1 MVNCGRNDH
10 IIRDGDLIRVAV
22 PPIDEDMAE
31 STWIRVQDTYDAG
44 RLVGFPP
51 GSSDEEYRDLTPRS
65 SVTGLQSSSHSVA
78 SDWESETHHI
88 AGPDALP
95 QCSPGAALG
104 NMGSAAGFAQH
115 PIVDT
120 ALHPGVFQR
129 PQSQQQ
135 HAQEGK
141 YRLCL
146 ADHLPPETTA
156 SQEHV
161 ALPITPQ
168 QLSSF
173 LELGSRLILD
183 SSRTST
189 QRLRSQSPRS
199 KHYVDKRY
207 MPMLESC
214 TFSRMGPMTPAR
226 DGWHGVS

>member
-1 MVNCGRNDH
+1 ML
-10 IIRDGDLIRVAV
+10 GDWWDSHRVAA
-22 PPIDEDMAE
+22 MT
-31 STWIRVQDTYDAG
+31 STETSPHAAQLQVSRAPVTVWHPTGRVRLTTLQD
-44 RLVGFPP
+44 LM
-51 GSSDEEYRDLTPRS
+51 
-65 SVTGLQSSSHSVA
+65 
-78 SDWESETHHI
+78 
-88 AGPDALP
+88 
-95 QCSPGAALG
+95 GAALG